1 MGKMSFFP
9 VLTNIFPFLSRDL
22 LKKSLSLQR
31 QNKIENILILLT
43 MAEENINKLSEEQL
57 EDANGGG
64 QTAMR
69 TPGPGHVIKRKI
81 GGKTFYL

>member
-1 MGKMSFFP
+1 MSFFP

-64 QTAMR
+64 QIAMR

>member
-1 MGKMSFFP
+1 
-9 VLTNIFPFLSRDL
+9 
-22 LKKSLSLQR
+22 
-31 QNKIENILILLT
+31 
-43 MAEENINKLSEEQL
+43 MAEENINTLSEEQL

>member
-1 MGKMSFFP
+1 MGFFP

-57 EDANGGG
+57 EEANGGG

-69 TPGPGHVIKRKI
+69 PPGPGHVIKRKI